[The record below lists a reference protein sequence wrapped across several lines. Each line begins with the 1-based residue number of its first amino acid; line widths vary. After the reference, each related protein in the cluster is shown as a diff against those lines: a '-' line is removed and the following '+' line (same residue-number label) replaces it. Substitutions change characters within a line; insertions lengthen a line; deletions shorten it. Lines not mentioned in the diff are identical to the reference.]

1 MKKYPFLEAIGTADE
16 KFLEEVIKDNE
27 HERRKISMNKK
38 KLVTIMI
45 AAALM
50 VAVGITTAA
59 SNWSRLNQ
67 LSDYFEWSKE
77 TWQIPEEVPVIENPE
92 IYGKE
97 VVTSATTAESEDTQA
112 ISNAAE
118 VNSYTPPAP
127 GTAQITAVSS
137 TGRSIF
143 MTIEFNA
150 EGLDIPP
157 ELPEDA
163 RQAPGEEFCFYWADT
178 NFYWSGGRGGTVSR
192 NGDIFTIIF
201 SRNNIF
207 ALPEDEIVIKLQRFG
222 YFNAAKDFVTLRD
235 IEVEVRL
242 PVSEINIM
250 EPLKS
255 KNTVEIMNA
264 EFGVE
269 LSAYEIVIYSDIDS
283 LFAAGLVD
291 SEGFGIKNDYPA
303 SFGTDEKPWT
313 DFYEGG
319 LELHMLDGTVFTD
332 HPLAYD
338 GSHLITSMSGFRDVE
353 KGRIA
358 MVWSWEV
365 PIDVAQIDYIVL
377 DGNRFDFDAAE

>member
-16 KFLEEVIKDNE
+16 KFLEEVFEDNE
-27 HERRKISMNKK
+27 HERRKIYMSKK

-45 AAALM
+45 AAALI
-50 VAVGITTAA
+50 VALGVTAVA
-59 SNWSRLNQ
+59 TGWSRLNQ
-67 LSDYFEWSKE
+67 LGDYFEWNKE
-77 TWQIPEEVPVIENPE
+77 ILRLPEELPVIDNPE
-92 IYGKE
+92 VYVKE
-97 VVTSATTAESEDTQA
+97 VVTSAVTDETE
-112 ISNAAE
+112 AAE
-118 VNSYTPPAP
+118 DAKAVGKAEYTHPAP
-127 GTAQITAVSS
+127 GTAQITTVSMA
-137 TGRSIF
+137 GRSIY

-163 RQAPGEEFCFYWADT
+163 RQAPDEEFFFEWADT
-178 NFYWSGGRGGTVSR
+178 NFIWSGGRGGTISR

-222 YFNAAKDFVTLRD
+222 YLNADKHFVTLRD

-242 PVSEINIM
+242 PVSEINVM

-269 LSAYEIVIYSDIDS
+269 LSAYDMVIYSDIDS

-291 SEGFGIKNDYPA
+291 SEGLGIGDDPFG
-303 SFGTDEKPWT
+303 FGMDEKPWT
-313 DFYEGG
+313 DFNEGG
-319 LELHMLDGTVFTD
+319 LELHMLDGTVFTE
-332 HPLAYD
+332 HPFANG
-338 GSHLITSMSGFRDVE
+338 GSHLITSKSGFRDVE

-358 MVWSWEV
+358 EVWSWEV
-365 PIDVAQIDYIVL
+365 PIDIAQIDYIVL
-377 DGNRFDFDAAE
+377 NGNRFDFASAE